1 MPFTIENTSP
11 HRVVLRLNSGRTRH
25 LPPDTDVSGVPDA
38 EVRGNTH
45 IQRLQ
50 DRRAIFVTR
59 RVQSTELTAR
69 EAIAHIRNTPEE
81 DLEDFLAE
89 DEDRKTVREAWEEKH
104 TDG

>member
-1 MPFTIENTSP
+1 MPCTIQNTSP

-25 LPPDTDVSGVPDA
+25 LPPGTEASRVPDA
-38 EVRGNTH
+38 EVRGNAQV
-45 IQRLQ
+45 QRLR
-50 DRRAIFVTR
+50 DRRAISVRR

-104 TDG
+104 ADG